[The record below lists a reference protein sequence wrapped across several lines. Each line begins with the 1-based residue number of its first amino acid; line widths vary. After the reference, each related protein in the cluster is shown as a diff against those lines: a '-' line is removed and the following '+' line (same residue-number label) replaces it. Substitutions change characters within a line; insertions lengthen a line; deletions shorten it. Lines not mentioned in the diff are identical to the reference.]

1 MTKEITIAI
10 GDIHGI
16 AWVLDVLLQN
26 LESRFSGDKP
36 RFIFLGDVIDRGE
49 HSLPAMNM
57 VCATIENYP
66 GSVLVLGNHDEYL
79 LRLLKGELSDD
90 DQRVWM
96 MLGGIETLQSYA
108 VDHCETDDQIR
119 VDLERIRPKHVALL
133 KSAVSMVLSPRHCFV
148 HAGIN
153 PARPLNDQSE
163 KDLRYIRKGFL
174 DHTEMMERII
184 VHGHSITPSERP
196 EVFRNRIAIDT
207 GSYRTG
213 RISAA
218 IFENDILTGFVSAEV
233 VEGKAVITTYD
244 PNAEPVAAGTLV
256 SLHL

>member
-1 MTKEITIAI
+1 MTKQITLAI
-10 GDIHGI
+10 GDIHGM
-16 AWVLDVLLQN
+16 ARVLEILLQY
-26 LESRFSGDKP
+26 LESRFSAEKP

-49 HSLPAMNM
+49 HSLQAMNM
-57 VCATIENYP
+57 VCSTIDNHP

-90 DQRVWM
+90 DQRAWM
-96 MLGGIETLQSYA
+96 MLGGIETLESYA
-108 VDHCETDDQIR
+108 LDHCETDDEIR
-119 VDLERIRPKHVALL
+119 VALERIRPKHVALL
-133 KSAVSMVLSPRHCFV
+133 KSAVSMVLSQRHCFV

-153 PARPLNDQSE
+153 PSRSLDDQSD

-196 EVFRNRIAIDT
+196 EVFKNRIAIDT

-213 RISAA
+213 RLSAA
-218 IFENDILTGFVSAEV
+218 IFENDILTGFVSAEIV
-233 VEGKAVITTYD
+233 DGNSVFTTYD
-244 PNAEPVAAGTLV
+244 PYAEPLAA
-256 SLHL
+256 

>member
-1 MTKEITIAI
+1 MSKEITIAI
-10 GDIHGI
+10 GDIHGM
-16 AWVLDVLLQN
+16 ARVLEVLLQN
-26 LESRFSGDKP
+26 LESRFSAEKP

-57 VCATIENYP
+57 VCSTIENHP

-79 LRLLKGELSDD
+79 LRLLKGELSED
-90 DQRVWM
+90 DQRAWM
-96 MLGGIETLQSYA
+96 MLGGIETLESYA
-108 VDHCETDDQIR
+108 VDHCETDDEIR

-153 PARPLNDQSE
+153 PNRSLDDQSE

-174 DHTEMMERII
+174 DHNEMMERII

-196 EVFRNRIAIDT
+196 EVFKNRIAIDT

-218 IFENDILTGFVSAEV
+218 IFESDELTGFRSAEIV
-233 VEGKAVITTYD
+233 DGKSIITCY
-244 PNAEPVAAGTLV
+244 GTDGMPI
-256 SLHL
+256 SA

>member
-1 MTKEITIAI
+1 MTKEITIAV

-16 AWVLDVLLQN
+16 AWVLEVLLQN
-26 LESRFSGDKP
+26 LEARYAADKP

-57 VCATIENYP
+57 VCSTIENYP

-90 DQRVWM
+90 DQRIWM

-108 VDHCETDDQIR
+108 VEDFETDDEIR
-119 VDLERIRPKHVALL
+119 VFLERVRPKHVALL

-148 HAGIN
+148 HAGID
-153 PARPLNDQSE
+153 PARPLDDQNE

-174 DHTEMMERII
+174 DHTEMMERVI

-196 EVFRNRIAIDT
+196 EVFNNRIAIDT

-233 VEGKAVITTYD
+233 VDGTSIVTTYD
-244 PNAEPVAAGTLV
+244 AHAEPLAA
-256 SLHL
+256 